1 MTAFDT
7 SGNFSQ
13 SAAERRWGGCDLPAE
28 VIDRI
33 NVGFIACDLDGRV
46 TAANTAFLR
55 MLRRDSWVRGEPLSA
70 CCDEDGAQAFSRR
83 LAAMQAGENTGGG
96 PVSLRLRAA
105 DGAEV
110 FVEVY
115 PTLSGDGKIPAA
127 VYATVEDVT
136 EHHRREEA
144 LKRSEARLLSIVDGA
159 VDAIVTCDVRGTIVS
174 ANPATQRLFGYE
186 QDLVGEN
193 VTLLMPE
200 ADGALHAGYIKRYL
214 DTGER
219 RKLGIGRE
227 MTARK
232 SDGTLFPVWISL
244 SEIRLPG
251 FHVFVAMLHDI
262 STVKA
267 AEKALIEAR
276 DAALLA
282 DRAKSSFLA
291 NVSHELRTPLNS
303 IIGFADVIIS
313 QMHDDEHGAGGYV
326 TFATEI
332 KRAGE
337 LLLTNISDILEIAS
351 IEAGASHMEES
362 LMDFR
367 EAAVSAIRLISKRV
381 QEARLS
387 IEVDLRQE
395 IPPLRADPAALK
407 QVLLH
412 LLSNAIKFT
421 GEGGAIG
428 ISAYIDCASGGLTVD
443 VSDTGCGIP
452 ADRLEAIFK
461 PFVQGDDTLS
471 RQYEGVG
478 LGLSLARALVERHG
492 GSVSI
497 KSKENVGTTV
507 TLHLPKE
514 RFLDR

>member
-1 MTAFDT
+1 MTNFDT
-7 SGNFSQ
+7 SGDS
-13 SAAERRWGGCDLPAE
+13 STPAADRRWGAHGLPAE

-46 TAANTAFLR
+46 TAVNAAFLR
-55 MLRRDSWVRGEPLSA
+55 MLRRDFWTPGEPLSS
-70 CCDEDGAQAFSRR
+70 CCDADGALAFSRR
-83 LAAMQAGENTGGG
+83 LGGLQAGRNGDDG

-110 FVEVY
+110 FVEIN
-115 PTLSGDGKIPAA
+115 PTPARNGA
-127 VYATVEDVT
+127 TPVVYAMVEDVT
-136 EHHRREEA
+136 AHHAREEA
-144 LKRSEARLLSIVDGA
+144 LKRSEARLLSIVEGA
-159 VDAIVTCDVRGTIVS
+159 VDAIITCDVRGVIVS
-174 ANPATQRLFGYE
+174 ANPATCRLFGYQ

-193 VTLLMPE
+193 VTLLMPD
-200 ADGALHAGYIKRYL
+200 ADKALHAGYIKRYL

-251 FHVFVAMLHDI
+251 FHVFLAMLHDI

-313 QMHDDEHGAGGYV
+313 QMREEENAVGYV
-326 TFATEI
+326 SFATEI

-351 IEAGASHMEES
+351 IEAGASHIEES
-362 LMDFR
+362 LVDFR
-367 EAAVSAIRLISKRV
+367 EAAVSAIRLISKRA

-395 IPPLRADPAALK
+395 IPPLRADPVALK

-412 LLSNAIKFT
+412 LLSNAVKFT

-428 ISAYIDCASGGLTVD
+428 ISAYVDDTSGGLAVE

-452 ADRLEAIFK
+452 ADRLEAIFQ

-514 RFLDR
+514 RFLEC